1 MEDTRRQQS
10 YVPART
16 LDTEFPLIDSDP
28 HFKRVCRYAR
38 PSDYGI
44 GAVTAA
50 AGPSGMWLWERLS
63 PSYVG
68 KGGFAPIM
76 RLTAVIGLTGGF
88 LHFYSRSIFR
98 FYGFTENQR
107 ERDMDMREMVD
118 KVKKNEPLYG
128 KSSLSPHMQGVASRN
143 SRYAGVWL
151 HVIPWFNF
159 VNHEQHGVDTAKYYQ
174 QAERELEAERT
185 KTT

>member
-1 MEDTRRQQS
+1 MEETRRQPS

-38 PSDYGI
+38 PSDYGV
-44 GAVTAA
+44 GAATAA
-50 AGPSGMWLWERLS
+50 AGPGGMWLWERVS

-88 LHFYSRSIFR
+88 LHFYSRSISRSSRNVNDRPLLTQRLVR

-107 ERDMDMREMVD
+107 EREMDMREMVD

-159 VNHEQHGVDTAKYYQ
+159 VNHEQVC
-174 QAERELEAERT
+174 L
-185 KTT
+185 